1 MCVFPVGVYDLAL
14 LTFQYSGEQL
24 KQLAES
30 EEGCRCISPLI
41 WRSLGVRD
49 MSRGLAGV
57 ALRRSQSL
65 RVRKSGLDPV
75 GVEQGWAITLQILCK
90 GYVIL
95 SAQESHSG
103 MNVSN

>member
-1 MCVFPVGVYDLAL
+1 MCVFPVGLYDLVL

-30 EEGCRCISPLI
+30 EEGCQCISPLI
-41 WRSLGVRD
+41 WRSLRVRD

-57 ALRRSQSL
+57 ALRPSQSL

-75 GVEQGWAITLQILCK
+75 GVEQG
-90 GYVIL
+90 
-95 SAQESHSG
+95 
-103 MNVSN
+103 